1 MKTIKLLALGLVAA
15 FGLYSCGKDKD
26 DTKEEDGKVYLVKSI
41 SYSADGENGKITFSY
56 DNNKVIKVTA
66 EDKEDDEIENIM
78 FSYDGNTITVK
89 QPDWC
94 ERILTMDVAN
104 NVISKDVTTYTDYN
118 GKQDIIQYSFDSGYL
133 TKETDETNTY
143 VTSYVWSNGNMVK
156 ETGEKGIWDLT
167 ISYSDI
173 KNKTNLDFALWIEN
187 IDIIYINQFIKN
199 VSKNIPNSIVYRENQ
214 EVQYEHKFTITLNEK
229 GCPSKIVDGEE
240 SSYAFEYYD

>member
-1 MKTIKLLALGLVAA
+1 MKTVKLLALGLVAA
-15 FGLYSCGKDKD
+15 FSFYSCGKDKD
-26 DTKEEDGKVYLVKSI
+26 DAKEEDSKVYLVKSI

-66 EDKEDDEIENIM
+66 EDEEDDEIENIM
-78 FSYDGNTITVK
+78 FSYDGNTITIK

-156 ETGEKGIWDLT
+156 ETGEKGNWDLT

-173 KNKTNLDFALWIEN
+173 KNKTNLDFALLIEN
-187 IDIIYINQFIKN
+187 IDIIYINQFLKN

-229 GCPSKIVDGEE
+229 GCPSKITDGEE